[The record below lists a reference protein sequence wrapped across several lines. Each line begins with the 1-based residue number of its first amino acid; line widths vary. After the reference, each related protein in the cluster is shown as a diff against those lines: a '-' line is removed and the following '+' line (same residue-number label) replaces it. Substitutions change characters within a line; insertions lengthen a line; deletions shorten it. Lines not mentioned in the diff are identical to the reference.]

1 MEGVYKEACNVSSSY
16 NEDASNDYEEACTVS
31 PSRVS
36 TTKRAA
42 GLNLASDSA
51 KEPGSSGSLSKRQ
64 ATDPGTASAETA
76 GYIPGVGLRSPAM
89 KMSDLRLTVRKLD
102 QETKRDLKDLKL
114 SVSKLDTKAGQKE
127 KKLQRLEKLEDNMKN
142 KQDKPEKERAPIR
155 LPATCPDGYKKYHE
169 ICYKAFQALKTFS
182 KSAETCRADGGTLAM
197 PRDAGIHDFLVSL
210 MKQLLPLFDYWIGL
224 HDERQEGKWE
234 WIDGTALGTGYNRWK
249 NGQPNNHGGNQ
260 DCALYW
266 GSGRSPSSVFCCSR
280 QVTGRP
286 HMREAAPAT
295 VVKRGFRHPGV
306 KTT

>member
-1 MEGVYKEACNVSSSY
+1 MEENVYKVACNVSNSY

-51 KEPGSSGSLSKRQ
+51 KEPGSSGSLSERQ
-64 ATDPGTASAETA
+64 AADPRPASAETA
-76 GYIPGVGLRSPAM
+76 GYIPAFGMSSPAM
-89 KMSDLRLTVRKLD
+89 KMSDLKMTVRKLD
-102 QETKRDLKDLKL
+102 RETEKSVNNVAASVAQLTMSELK
-114 SVSKLDTKAGQKE
+114 
-127 KKLQRLEKLEDNMKN
+127 KKILQRSSKLEDMMKN

-155 LPATCPDGYKKYHE
+155 LPATCPDGYKKHLE
-169 ICYKAFQALKTFS
+169 VCYKVFAALKTFS

-197 PRDAGIHDFLVSL
+197 PRDAGIDNFLVSL
-210 MKQLLPLFDYWIGL
+210 MKQTFDFWIGL

-234 WIDGTALGTGYNRWK
+234 WIDGTSLGTGYNRWK
-249 NGQPNNHGGNQ
+249 SGQPNNYGGKQ
-260 DCALYW
+260 HCALYW
-266 GSGRSPSSVFCCSR
+266 GSGRSLSSVFCCSR